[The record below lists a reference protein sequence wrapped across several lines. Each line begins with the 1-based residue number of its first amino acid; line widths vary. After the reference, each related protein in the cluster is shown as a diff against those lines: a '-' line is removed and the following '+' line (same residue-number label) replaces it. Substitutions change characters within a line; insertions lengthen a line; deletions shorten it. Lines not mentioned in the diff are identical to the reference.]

1 MSASRYAHRPARAS
15 RPAFE
20 VQTRFRGDTWE
31 NCWTDD
37 GRPSRFASRSA
48 AEDALHLYLRDLEQS
63 ALDGDIFD
71 DYPVQDFRIAAVQ
84 P

>member
-1 MSASRYAHRPARAS
+1 
-15 RPAFE
+15 
-20 VQTRFRGDTWE
+20 
-31 NCWTDD
+31 
-37 GRPSRFASRSA
+37 
-48 AEDALHLYLRDLEQS
+48 LHLYLRDLEQS